1 MKKTIWFDATESRY
15 HTEDARQFLPVRLRE
30 EKGRY
35 YHPLNYF
42 KSQGRSSG
50 WVIRFGCSAR
60 LGCRSCRWI
69 IIRMIYTIVAIL
81 RSLLTSTMICP
92 VLCNNCKSSS
102 CTTWLCD
109 RILCNIALDFT
120 HFAILRFALNGIS
133 NGISNGFWKNHL
145 LFHSSLSSTV
155 EHLMQ
160 KIIEAGI

>member
-92 VLCNNCKSSS
+92 VCLQQLQKFFLHYLVMWPNSLQHCIG
-102 CTTWLCD
+102 LYLF
-109 RILCNIALDFT
+109 RYFT
-120 HFAILRFALNGIS
+120 VCLERHKQWHKQWFL
-133 NGISNGFWKNHL
+133 KKP
-145 LFHSSLSSTV
+145 STV
-155 EHLMQ
+155 P
-160 KIIEAGI
+160 